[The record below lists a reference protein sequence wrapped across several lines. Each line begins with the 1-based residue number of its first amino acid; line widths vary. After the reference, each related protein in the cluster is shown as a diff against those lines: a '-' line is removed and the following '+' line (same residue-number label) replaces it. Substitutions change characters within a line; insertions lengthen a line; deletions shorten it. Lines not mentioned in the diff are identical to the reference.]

1 MPGPAAGHGPG
12 VDPELAAR
20 MAQALE
26 AGLNPATTGGA
37 EAALRA
43 LEAAPGFPSA
53 LLALALAEPVGPAAL
68 FLGFTPPRLPPSRG
82 GDLRRPPPRGRPGP
96 RTAARS
102 AITPQGLTRA

>member
-20 MAQALE
+20 AAQALE

-68 FLGFTPPRLPPSRG
+68 FFVSPRPASLPPGAATSAALPRAAVRARAPRRGRRSPPRV
-82 GDLRRPPPRGRPGP
+82 
-96 RTAARS
+96 
-102 AITPQGLTRA
+102 